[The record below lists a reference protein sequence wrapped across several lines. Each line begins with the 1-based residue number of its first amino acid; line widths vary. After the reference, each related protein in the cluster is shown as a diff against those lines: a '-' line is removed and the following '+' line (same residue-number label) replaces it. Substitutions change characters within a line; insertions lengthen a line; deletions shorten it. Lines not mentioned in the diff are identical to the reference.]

1 MSDAPL
7 KGSLEEQGV
16 PEVLRPRVRA
26 KRTGVLRFTRR
37 RFVKT
42 VYLSE
47 GRLIFATSND
57 PDDRLGEML
66 LRKGRI
72 SYRALEAS
80 VRAMGGGKRQGTL
93 LVENGSIYSRDLVE
107 GVTEQ
112 VQEIVYSLI
121 GWDEGE
127 WEFVPGDLPSREV
140 IVLRMSTADL
150 MMEGIRRLRAWS
162 RIRAGVG
169 GLEQQYVLAPD
180 SATTLAAMSLHK
192 DELGLLAA
200 LDGVMSLEDICS
212 AAALPDFAVCRNI
225 FGLWAAGVLER
236 FPQDREPAPDLSH
249 EKTEPHAERMRGA
262 SMIHEIERFNEIHR
276 FLFELVSWELR
287 DRASAFFER
296 AFGQVNTEHGPLF
309 EGVAVDS
316 SGELDAFALRSNIVS
331 RELAGYVRGLDRL
344 LEIESELARERLG
357 EKKAAIIQDGIL
369 ALREQQLK
377 AAAAPRPG

>member
-7 KGSLEEQGV
+7 KGSLEERSV

-26 KRTGVLRFTRR
+26 KRTGVLRFARR

-72 SYRALEAS
+72 SYRVLEAS
-80 VRAMGGGKRQGTL
+80 VRAMHGGKRQGTL

-112 VQEIVYSLI
+112 VQEIIYSLF
-121 GWDEGE
+121 GWDEGD

-150 MMEGIRRLRAWS
+150 MMEGIRRVRAWS

-169 GLEQQYVLAPD
+169 GLEQHYVLAPD
-180 SATTLAAMSLHK
+180 SAITLAAMSLHK

-200 LDGVMSLEDICS
+200 LDGVMSLEEICS
-212 AAALPDFAVCRNI
+212 AAALSDFAVCRSV

-236 FPQDREPAPDLSH
+236 YPQDREPAPDVSH
-249 EKTEPHAERMRGA
+249 EKTEPHERLRGA
-262 SMIHEIERFNEIHR
+262 SVIREIERFNQIHR
-276 FLFELVSWELR
+276 FLFELITWELR
-287 DRASAFFER
+287 ERASAFFER
-296 AFGQVNTEHGPLF
+296 AFGQVNAEHGPLF

-344 LEIESELARERLG
+344 LEIDSELAREWLG

-377 AAAAPRPG
+377 AAAGS

>member
-1 MSDAPL
+1 MSETPL
-7 KGSLEEQGV
+7 KGALEEQGL

-37 RFVKT
+37 RYIKT

-47 GRLIFATSND
+47 GRVIFATSND

-80 VRAMGGGKRQGTL
+80 VRAMQGGKRQGTL
-93 LVENGSIYSRDLVE
+93 LVENGSIRSKDLVE

-112 VQEIVYSLI
+112 VQEIVYSLF

-127 WEFVPGDLPSREV
+127 WEFTPGDLPSREV

-150 MMEGIRRLRAWS
+150 IMEGIRRLRTWS

-169 GLEQQYVLAPD
+169 GLEQQYSLATD
-180 SATTLAAMSLHK
+180 SASTLASMSLHK

-200 LDGVMSLEDICS
+200 LDGVMSIEDIC
-212 AAALPDFAVCRNI
+212 AAAPLSDFTVCRSV
-225 FGLWAAGVLER
+225 FGLWAAGVLDR
-236 FPQDREPAPDLSH
+236 FPQDRESAADVSH
-249 EKTEPHAERMRGA
+249 EKTEPHAERLRGA
-262 SMIHEIERFNEIHR
+262 SVIHEVERFNEIHR
-276 FLFELVSWELR
+276 FLFELVTWELR
-287 DRASAFFER
+287 ERAASFFER
-296 AFGQVNTEHGPLF
+296 TFSRACSEHGPLF

-331 RELAGYVRGLDRL
+331 RELAAYVRGLDRL
-344 LEIESELARERLG
+344 LEIEMELARERLG

-369 ALREQQLK
+369 ALKEQQLRGR
-377 AAAAPRPG
+377 AGG

>member
-1 MSDAPL
+1 MSEAPL
-7 KGSLEEQGV
+7 RGSLEEQGV

-37 RFVKT
+37 RFLKT
-42 VYLSE
+42 VYVSE

-72 SYRALEAS
+72 SYRALEGS
-80 VRAMGGGKRQGTL
+80 VRAMQGGKRQGTL
-93 LVENGSIYSRDLVE
+93 LVENGSIRSKDLVE

-112 VQEIVYSLI
+112 VQEIIYSLFS
-121 GWDEGE
+121 WDEGD
-127 WEFVPGDLPSREV
+127 WEFAPGDLPSREV

-150 MMEGIRRLRAWS
+150 MMEGVRRLRAWS

-169 GLEQQYVLAPD
+169 GLEQRYALAAD
-180 SATTLAAMSLHK
+180 SATTLSAMSLHK

-200 LDGVMSLEDICS
+200 LDGVMSLEDICT
-212 AAALPDFAVCRNI
+212 AAPLSDFVVCRNVL
-225 FGLWAAGVLER
+225 GLWAAGVLER
-236 FPQDREPAPDLSH
+236 VPQDREAAADTSH
-249 EKTEPHAERMRGA
+249 EKTEPHAERLRGA
-262 SMIHEIERFNEIHR
+262 SVIHELERFNEIHR
-276 FLFELVSWELR
+276 FLFELVTWELR
-287 DRASAFFER
+287 DRAATFFER
-296 AFGQVNTEHGPLF
+296 AFSQACAEHGPVF

-316 SGELDAFALRSNIVS
+316 SGELDPFALRSNIVS

-344 LEIESELARERLG
+344 LEIEMELARERLG

-369 ALREQQLK
+369 ALKEQQLRGR
-377 AAAAPRPG
+377 AGG

>member
-1 MSDAPL
+1 MSEAPL
-7 KGSLEEQGV
+7 KGALEEQGL

-37 RFVKT
+37 RYVKT

-47 GRLIFATSND
+47 GRVIFATSND

-80 VRAMGGGKRQGTL
+80 VRAMLGGKRQGTL
-93 LVENGSIYSRDLVE
+93 LVENGSIRSKDLVE

-112 VQEIVYSLI
+112 VQEIVYSLF

-127 WEFVPGDLPSREV
+127 WEFTPGDLPSREV

-150 MMEGIRRLRAWS
+150 IMEGIRRLRTWS

-169 GLEQQYVLAPD
+169 GLEQQYSLATD
-180 SATTLAAMSLHK
+180 SASTLASMSLHK

-200 LDGVMSLEDICS
+200 LDGVMSIEDIC
-212 AAALPDFAVCRNI
+212 AAAPLSDFTVCRSV
-225 FGLWAAGVLER
+225 FGLWAAGVLDR
-236 FPQDREPAPDLSH
+236 FPQDRESAADVSH
-249 EKTEPHAERMRGA
+249 EKTEPHAERLRGA
-262 SMIHEIERFNEIHR
+262 SVIHEVERFNEIHR
-276 FLFELVSWELR
+276 FVFELVTWELR
-287 DRASAFFER
+287 ERAASFFER
-296 AFGQVNTEHGPLF
+296 TFSRACSEHGPLF

-344 LEIESELARERLG
+344 LEIEMELARERLG

-369 ALREQQLK
+369 ALKEQQLRGR
-377 AAAAPRPG
+377 AGG

>member
-1 MSDAPL
+1 MSEAPL
-7 KGSLEEQGV
+7 KGALEEQGL

-37 RFVKT
+37 RYVKT

-47 GRLIFATSND
+47 GRVIFATSND

-80 VRAMGGGKRQGTL
+80 VRAMQGGKRQGTL
-93 LVENGSIYSRDLVE
+93 LVENGSIRSKDLVE

-112 VQEIVYSLI
+112 VQEIVYSLF

-127 WEFVPGDLPSREV
+127 WEFTPGDLPSREV

-150 MMEGIRRLRAWS
+150 IMEGIRRLRTWS

-169 GLEQQYVLAPD
+169 GLEQQYSLATD
-180 SATTLAAMSLHK
+180 SATTLASMSLHK

-200 LDGVMSLEDICS
+200 LDGVMSIEDIC
-212 AAALPDFAVCRNI
+212 AAAPLSDFTVCRSV
-225 FGLWAAGVLER
+225 FGLWAAGVLDR
-236 FPQDREPAPDLSH
+236 FPQDRESAADVSH
-249 EKTEPHAERMRGA
+249 EKTEPHAERLRGA
-262 SMIHEIERFNEIHR
+262 SVIHEVERFNEIHR
-276 FLFELVSWELR
+276 FLFELVTWELR
-287 DRASAFFER
+287 ERAASFFER
-296 AFGQVNTEHGPLF
+296 TFSRACGEHGPLF

-331 RELAGYVRGLDRL
+331 RELGGYVRGLDRL
-344 LEIESELARERLG
+344 LEIEMELARERLG

-369 ALREQQLK
+369 ALKEQQLRGR
-377 AAAAPRPG
+377 AGG

>member
-1 MSDAPL
+1 VSEPAL
-7 KGSLEEQGV
+7 KGSLEAQGL
-16 PEVLRPRVRA
+16 PELLRPLVRA
-26 KRTGVLRFTRR
+26 KRTGVLRFARR
-37 RFVKT
+37 RFLKT

-47 GRLIFATSND
+47 GRVIFATSND

-80 VRAMGGGKRQGTL
+80 VRAMQGGKRQGTL
-93 LVENGSIYSRDLVE
+93 LVENGSIRSRDLVE

-112 VQEIVYSLI
+112 VQEIVYGLF

-150 MMEGIRRLRAWS
+150 VMEGVRRVRAWS
-162 RIRAGVG
+162 RIRAGVR
-169 GLEQQYVLAPD
+169 GLEQQYALAPD
-180 SATTLAAMSLHK
+180 SASTLGGMSLHK

-212 AAALPDFAVCRNI
+212 AAPLSDFQVCRTVL
-225 FGLWAAGVLER
+225 GLWATGVL
-236 FPQDREPAPDLSH
+236 DRVPEDRDPAPDLAH
-249 EKTEPHAERMRGA
+249 EKTEPHAERLRGA
-262 SMIHEIERFNEIHR
+262 SVIHEIERFNEIHR

-287 DRASAFFER
+287 ERATGFFER
-296 AFGQVNTEHGPLF
+296 AFGRVNAEHGPLF

-344 LEIESELARERLG
+344 VEIESDLARERLG
-357 EKKAAIIQDGIL
+357 EKKAGIIMDGIL
-369 ALREQQLK
+369 ALKEQQLLRGR
-377 AAAAPRPG
+377 ADA